1 MTAVFAFSVSVANFA
16 MTEPCCGSMK
26 QERKMNGLTAPFSTV
41 TSGLVA
47 SGAMTGTLLS
57 VATCDSAM
65 TFAVT
70 AGPTMTLTL
79 SSEMS
84 FVAALTA
91 SDASDL
97 LSAETRLIFLPLMPP
112 ASLHSLMA
120 SFRPS
125 IDALP

>member
-1 MTAVFAFSVSVANFA
+1 
-16 MTEPCCGSMK
+16 
-26 QERKMNGLTAPFSTV
+26 MNGLTAPFSTV

-97 LSAETRLIFLPLMPP
+97 LSAEMRLIFLPLMPP

-125 IDALP
+125 IEALP

>member
-1 MTAVFAFSVSVANFA
+1 
-16 MTEPCCGSMK
+16 MK
-26 QERKMNGLTAPFSTV
+26 QLRKMYGFTWPFSTV

-91 SDASDL
+91 SEASDL
-97 LSAETRLIFLPLMPP
+97 LSASTIVIFLPLTPP
-112 ASLHSLMA
+112 ASLTSLIA

-125 IDALP
+125 SVAAP

>member
-1 MTAVFAFSVSVANFA
+1 
-16 MTEPCCGSMK
+16 
-26 QERKMNGLTAPFSTV
+26 MNGLTLPFSTV

-47 SGAMTGTLLS
+47 SGASTGTLLS

-70 AGPTMTLTL
+70 AGPTMHLTP

-91 SDASDL
+91 SEASDL
-97 LSAETRLIFLPLMPP
+97 LSASTILIFLPFTPP
-112 ASLHSLMA
+112 
-120 SFRPS
+120 
-125 IDALP
+125 

>member
-1 MTAVFAFSVSVANFA
+1 MTAVLALRFSEANFA
-16 MTEPCCGSMK
+16 MTVPCCGSMK
-26 QERKMNGLTAPFSTV
+26 QLRKTNGLTLPFSTV

-47 SGAMTGTLLS
+47 SGAMMGTLLS

-70 AGPTMTLTL
+70 AGPMRTDTL
-79 SSEMS
+79 SSEIS

-97 LSAETRLIFLPLMPP
+97 LSAVTSVIFLPSTPP
-112 ASLHSLMA
+112 ASLISSIASL
-120 SFRPS
+120 RPS
-125 IDALP
+125 SVAAP